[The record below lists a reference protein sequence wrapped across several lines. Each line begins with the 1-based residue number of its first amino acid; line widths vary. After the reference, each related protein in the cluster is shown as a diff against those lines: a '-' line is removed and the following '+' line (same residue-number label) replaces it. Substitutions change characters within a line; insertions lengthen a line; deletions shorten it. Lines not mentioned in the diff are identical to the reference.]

1 MYIAASLQVGKRP
14 PEAIRRH
21 TEGDGCREVQNQL
34 LPIHALPRPGE
45 YLEEGTTVAIDGQ
58 IHETAYF
65 QPLRDDAD
73 VYFLPKIEA
82 GLGGFAQSGQADV
95 LP

>member
-1 MYIAASLQVGKRP
+1 MKFRTNFYPSTRFPGL
-14 PEAIRRH
+14 
-21 TEGDGCREVQNQL
+21 
-34 LPIHALPRPGE
+34 GE

-65 QPLRDDAD
+65 RPLRDDAD

-82 GLGGFAQSGQADV
+82 RLGGFAQSDQDDAF
-95 LP
+95 P